1 MEIERKFLPLRL
13 PEDLE
18 SYPHRPIEQGYLCTA
33 PVVRVRRSGEKYTL
47 TYKGGGMMARREEE
61 LPLTEEG
68 YRHLVAKAD
77 GNIISKERYCIP
89 WGQYTIELDV
99 FAPPFAPLV
108 MAEVEFPTVEEA
120 NAFVPPEWFGPDVT
134 FDPAYHNSNMS
145 RREFPKEVPEI
156 RPGLYRHFKGS
167 QYEVLGVA
175 AHSET
180 LEPMVVYRALYGE
193 GGLWVR
199 PAAMWNE
206 TVERDGKTYQRFTY
220 IEGEEAPKP

>member
-13 PEDLE
+13 PENLD
-18 SYPHRPIEQGYLCTA
+18 SFPHRPIEQGYLCTE
-33 PVVRVRRSGEKYTL
+33 PVVRVRRSGDRFTL
-47 TYKGGGMMARREEE
+47 TYKGVGMMARPEEN

-68 YRHLVAKAD
+68 YRHLIKKAD
-77 GNIISKERYCIP
+77 GNLISKVRYCIP
-89 WGQYTIELDV
+89 YGKYTIELDV

-108 MAEVEFPTVEEA
+108 RAEVEFPTVEEA
-120 NAFVPPEWFGPDVT
+120 NAFILPDWFGEEVT

-145 RREFPKEVPEI
+145 RREFPRETPDI
-156 RPGLYRHFKGS
+156 RPGLYRHFKGNL
-167 QYEVLGVA
+167 YEVLGVA

-206 TVERDGKTYQRFTY
+206 TVARDGKVYQRFTY
-220 IEGEEAPKP
+220 LEAEKP